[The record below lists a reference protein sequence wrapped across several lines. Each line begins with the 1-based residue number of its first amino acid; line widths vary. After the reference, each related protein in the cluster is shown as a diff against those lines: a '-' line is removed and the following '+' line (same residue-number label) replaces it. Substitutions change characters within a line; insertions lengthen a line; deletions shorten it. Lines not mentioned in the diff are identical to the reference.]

1 MTEDIVD
8 MGKPKKTRTKAITRA
23 ELDEMFAKR
32 DEEITKRIDEMCDSC
47 SHHECECPHKI
58 EELDQ
63 YTETRMDQLDKND
76 EILTDNIN
84 KLASQTNDAFIRMHK
99 EVEQNTKGLEFA
111 ARTASET
118 NQYIVDL
125 STKLDEEHRLRVASE
140 EELAA
145 LRESVEA
152 QSATMKRNSS
162 DVMKLGVMAGACL
175 GVALIVL
182 AVFLAG

>member
-1 MTEDIVD
+1 MTEEVLD
-8 MGKPKKTRTKAITRA
+8 MGKPKKTRAKAITRA
-23 ELDEMFAKR
+23 ELDEMFSKH
-32 DEEITKRIDEMCDSC
+32 DEEISKKIDEMCDSC

-63 YTETRMDQLDKND
+63 YTETRMNQLDKND

-84 KLASQTNDAFIRMHK
+84 KLASQTDEALERVQKDLAEAEK
-99 EVEQNTKGLEFA
+99 EAALFSRKLE
-111 ARTASET
+111 
-118 NQYIVDL
+118 
-125 STKLDEEHRLRVASE
+125 EEHRLRVESE

-145 LRESVEA
+145 LRESIEA
-152 QSATMKRNSS
+152 QSATVKRNSS
-162 DVMKLGVMAGACL
+162 DVLKLGIMAGACL

>member
-1 MTEDIVD
+1 MTEEVLD
-8 MGKPKKTRTKAITRA
+8 MGKPKKTRAKAITRA

-32 DEEITKRIDEMCDSC
+32 DEEITKKIDEMCDSC
-47 SHHECECPHKI
+47 SHHECECPKRLDNL
-58 EELDQ
+58 EEVS
-63 YTETRMDQLDKND
+63 EARMDQLDRND

-125 STKLDEEHRLRVASE
+125 STKLDEEHRLRVESE
-140 EELAA
+140 KELAS
-145 LRESVEA
+145 LRESMEA
-152 QSATMKRNSS
+152 QSATVKRNSS
-162 DVMKLGVMAGACL
+162 DVVKLGIMAGACL